1 MPGPIVRPIAPEE
14 LPRFVHAMELA
25 FHDRPTE
32 EGVERERL
40 IAEPERFFVALD
52 GDDFVGTAG
61 ACSTRLTVPG
71 PRSLPAAGI
80 TAVGVRASHRR
91 RGINTALMGALLG
104 QAAER
109 GEPLVYLWASESA
122 IYGRFGYG
130 IASFCAELELPTR
143 HGTFVEGTE
152 LSGNMR
158 LAPRDEALP
167 QMRPVYER
175 VAASRPGMIAM
186 EDRWWKRLFD
196 ERKRDED
203 KPTFFAL
210 HEDEGVVDGYAVYQV
225 KHEWA
230 HSVSHNEVEV
240 QHLIAATPSATA
252 SLWRFLRDIDLVA
265 TVKAWDRPGDEELLW
280 LTAEPRRMKMIVSD
294 GLWVRIVD
302 VNRSL
307 EGRGYASDGTLVVD
321 VADRFRPETAARYQ
335 LVVRDGSGSCART
348 DAEPDLSCG
357 IDALG
362 AVYLGGV
369 SFRQLARVQQMREHT
384 PGSLA
389 RADAMFASDPSPW
402 FGFIY

>member
-1 MPGPIVRPIAPEE
+1 MHDPTVRPIAPEE

-25 FHDRPTE
+25 FHDRASD

-61 ACSTRLTVPG
+61 ACSTHLTVPG

-91 RGINTALMGALLG
+91 RGINTALMAALLD

-130 IASFCAELELPTR
+130 MASFCAELELPTR
-143 HGTFVEGTE
+143 HGAFVEGTE
-152 LSGNMR
+152 MGGRIR

-167 QMRPVYER
+167 LMRPVYER
-175 VAASRPGMIAM
+175 VAAWRPGMVAM

-210 HEDEGVVDGYAVYQV
+210 HESEGVVDGYAVYQV

-230 HSVSHNEVEV
+230 HSVPNNELEV
-240 QHLIAATPSATA
+240 QHLIAATPCATA
-252 SLWRFLRDIDLVA
+252 SLWRFLLDIDLIA
-265 TVKAWDRPGDEELLW
+265 TVKAWDRPADEELLW
-280 LTAEPRRMKMIVSD
+280 LAAEPRRMKLIVSD
-294 GLWVRIVD
+294 GLWVRLVD
-302 VNRSL
+302 VRRSL
-307 EGRGYASDGTLVVD
+307 EGRGYASDGTVVFD
-321 VADRFRPETAARYQ
+321 VADRFRPQTTARYE
-335 LVVRDGSGSCART
+335 LVVRDGSGSCTRT
-348 DAEPDLSCG
+348 DAEPDISCG
-357 IDALG
+357 VDALG
-362 AVYLGGV
+362 ATYLGGV
-369 SFRQLARVQQMREHT
+369 SFRQLARVQQMRELT
-384 PGSLA
+384 PGALA
-389 RADAMFASDPSPW
+389 RADVMFASDPSPW